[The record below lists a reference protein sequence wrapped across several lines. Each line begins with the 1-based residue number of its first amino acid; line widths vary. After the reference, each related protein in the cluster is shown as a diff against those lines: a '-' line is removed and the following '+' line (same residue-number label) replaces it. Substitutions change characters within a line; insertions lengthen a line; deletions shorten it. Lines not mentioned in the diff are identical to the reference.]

1 MTVAPIDNSADR
13 DLNAVVTWR
22 FDNASN
28 LIGIIEMFKKFF
40 TSAVDVPWT
49 NFYKDLAIADG
60 EDVKPYALAM
70 WGKLLG
76 IERPELTYEDA
87 PEKRTMSAKLYRKI
101 LIGRFRLANSN
112 ASLSSYVD
120 YVKFVFGT
128 SVSIVWS
135 RRMDLKVEWN
145 KTGDLTEEEDEQKRA
160 VEQFPDI
167 VFAYPAGVKNST
179 RSGGP
184 VLGFD
189 GQQVDSPSAF
199 TYGEFSIDNFSSTTF
214 SWDRKA
220 YLV

>member
-60 EDVKPYALAM
+60 ENAKPYALAM

-120 YVKFVFGT
+120 YIRSVFGT
-128 SVSIVWS
+128 SVSILWS
-135 RRMDLKVEWN
+135 RRIYIRVEWN
-145 KTGDLTEEEDEQKRA
+145 KTGVLTEEEDEQKRA
-160 VEQFPDI
+160 IEQFPDI
-167 VFAYPAGVKNST
+167 VLAYPAGMKNADRT
-179 RSGGP
+179 AGP

-189 GQQVDSPSAF
+189 GQQVDTAKVF
-199 TYGEFSIDNFSSTTF
+199 DYGEFTIDNFSSTTF
-214 SWDRKA
+214 SWDRKE
-220 YLV
+220 YPV

>member
-49 NFYKDLAIADG
+49 NFYKDLAIADD
-60 EDVKPYALAM
+60 ENAKPYALAM

-112 ASLSSYVD
+112 ASLSSYID
-120 YVKFVFGT
+120 YLRFVFGT
-128 SVSIVWS
+128 SVSMLWS
-135 RRMDLKVEWN
+135 RRIYIRVEWN
-145 KTGDLTEEEDEQKRA
+145 KTGVLTEEEDEQKRA
-160 VEQFPDI
+160 IEQFPDI
-167 VFAYPAGVKNST
+167 VLAYPAGMKNADRT
-179 RSGGP
+179 AGP

-189 GQQVDSPSAF
+189 GQQVDTAKVF
-199 TYGEFSIDNFSSTTF
+199 DYGEFTIDNFSSTTF
-214 SWDRKA
+214 SWDRKE
-220 YLV
+220 YPV